1 MTRVNGCDIMKLDR
15 SPKVCPRCGVEYADY
30 PALSRYANAQI
41 CPDCGQDEALRPW
54 LGLAPRPLDEW
65 AHPPEEGDE

>member
-1 MTRVNGCDIMKLDR
+1 MTPGNGCDNMKLDR
-15 SPKVCPRCGVEYADY
+15 SPKVCPRCGAEYADY
-30 PALSRYANAQI
+30 PALSRYANAYI

-65 AHPPEEGDE
+65 AQPPEEVDE